1 MHPIRLSTSYE
12 VDVSFSQTARCFL
25 LSVSEICQQLHNRR
39 FSCSVRTQKSIDFS
53 FFTCMD
59 TFVTRF
65 FSPMVFVSLFVCTT
79 YVISSA
85 SFLITILANENFKT
99 LDEFLRIS
107 FFHLKCKESVSEET
121 LMQFYRECSFT
132 FSSLSTQ
139 SLHRA
144 AVQSLRDRKPQTIP

>member
-1 MHPIRLSTSYE
+1 
-12 VDVSFSQTARCFL
+12 
-25 LSVSEICQQLHNRR
+25 
-39 FSCSVRTQKSIDFS
+39 
-53 FFTCMD
+53 MD

-121 LMQFYRECSFT
+121 LMQFYRECSFYIRFT
-132 FSSLSTQ
+132 LQHNLSTE
-139 SLHRA
+139 LLCK
-144 AVQSLRDRKPQTIP
+144 SLRDRKPQTIPLNPSVSGILHCKQSLKYIPCKFFLYPFSFINHINSKRKIIRRIVLP